1 MNVAARWRDDR
12 PLHVMQVVHSL
23 VRGGSERVACDLAMR
38 LDRSRVRSSV
48 CALDVG
54 GPLAAELEAAGIAAH
69 VTGRRPGRDARLIG
83 TLYRLF
89 RREQVDVV
97 QTHHLT
103 QLIYGALGAR
113 LAGATLVH
121 VEHETFSLRSARA
134 RRRLRAL
141 SFFCDRVVAVG
152 EEIRD
157 FLVGEVRI
165 ARSRVALIR
174 NGIDLARYRPGRRD
188 FRRRIG
194 LPVTERWIGQIAR
207 LEEEKDQATL
217 LRAFASVRARHADT
231 RLVLVGDGSLRASLE
246 ELARGLGVDAAVSFL
261 GARSDVADL
270 LPELDVFVLSSIRE
284 GLPLALLEAMA
295 CGVPVVGA
303 AVGGL
308 LDSVVDGVTGLLVP
322 PRDPVATA
330 AALNRVL
337 GDEDLRLRLGRAAAE
352 HVATRFGWPRV
363 AELTETVYTQLAD
376 ATASRVVAGAG
387 PVGAAVERALA

>member
-1 MNVAARWRDDR
+1 MSVAARWRDDR
-12 PLHVMQVVHSL
+12 ALHVMQVVHSL

-69 VTGRRPGRDARLIG
+69 VTGRQPGRDARLIG

-134 RRRLRAL
+134 RHRLRAL

-246 ELARGLGVDAAVSFL
+246 ELARSLGVEAAVSFL

-295 CGVPVVGA
+295 CGVPVVATAIGNIPR
-303 AVGGL
+303 
-308 LDSVVDGVTGLLVP
+308 VVRDGENGDLVP
-322 PRDPVATA
+322 P
-330 AALNRVL
+330 
-337 GDEDLRLRLGRAAAE
+337 
-352 HVATRFGWPRV
+352 
-363 AELTETVYTQLAD
+363 AD
-376 ATASRVVAGAG
+376 
-387 PVGAAVERALA
+387 ERALAAAVGRTLDSPDRASALGAAARAWVAQEYGLDATVRRYQELYDELSPDVAAAWVRRGV

>member
-152 EEIRD
+152 EAIRD

-165 ARSRVALIR
+165 ARPRVALIR

-246 ELARGLGVDAAVSFL
+246 ELARSLGVEAAVSFL

-295 CGVPVVGA
+295 CGVPVVATAIGN
-303 AVGGL
+303 VPR
-308 LDSVVDGVTGLLVP
+308 VVRDGVNGDLVP
-322 PRDPVATA
+322 P
-330 AALNRVL
+330 
-337 GDEDLRLRLGRAAAE
+337 
-352 HVATRFGWPRV
+352 
-363 AELTETVYTQLAD
+363 AD
-376 ATASRVVAGAG
+376 
-387 PVGAAVERALA
+387 ERALAAAVGRTLDSPDRASALGAAARAWVAQEYGLDATVRRYQELYDELSPDVAAAWVRRGV

>member
-295 CGVPVVGA
+295 CGVPVVATAIGNIPR
-303 AVGGL
+303 
-308 LDSVVDGVTGLLVP
+308 VVRDGENGDLVP
-322 PRDPVATA
+322 P
-330 AALNRVL
+330 
-337 GDEDLRLRLGRAAAE
+337 
-352 HVATRFGWPRV
+352 
-363 AELTETVYTQLAD
+363 AD
-376 ATASRVVAGAG
+376 
-387 PVGAAVERALA
+387 ERALAAAVGRTLDSPDRASALGAAARAWVAQEYGLDATVRRYQELYDELSPDVAAAWVRRGV

>member
-152 EEIRD
+152 EAIRD

-165 ARSRVALIR
+165 ARPRVALIR

-246 ELARGLGVDAAVSFL
+246 ELARGLGVEAAVSFL

-295 CGVPVVGA
+295 CGVPVVATAIGN
-303 AVGGL
+303 VPR
-308 LDSVVDGVTGLLVP
+308 VVRDGVNGDLVP
-322 PRDPVATA
+322 P
-330 AALNRVL
+330 
-337 GDEDLRLRLGRAAAE
+337 
-352 HVATRFGWPRV
+352 
-363 AELTETVYTQLAD
+363 AD
-376 ATASRVVAGAG
+376 
-387 PVGAAVERALA
+387 ERALAAAVGRTLDSPDRASALGAAARAWVAQEYGLDATVRRYQELYDELSPDVAAAWVRRGV